1 MAITPVALTYPLMRD
16 GDTDYLNSSLLS
28 NLKQKANLLQRK
40 LTSLA
45 WTIVQS
51 CGWIQKRRTNNSTM
65 LMLMG

>member
-40 LTSLA
+40 LTSSILVTDFVLLGIFLFTLSPA
-45 WTIVQS
+45 LRLVP
-51 CGWIQKRRTNNSTM
+51 K
-65 LMLMG
+65 